1 MADDRSDDNND
12 KLSEEIRARA
22 ATMSTAIQ
30 GILNIDRQPSDAEVR
45 ALAAKMQREEDE
57 ARSAKGKGKGK
68 GKAASTTGPA
78 VGSKEWKDQVSKEQ
92 RARAAAYVKVFK
104 SLKSEPSE
112 REVRA
117 LAERLDRE
125 EADVRG
131 GWVDD
136 DGEDDEEDEDEED
149 EDEEDEDEEDE
160 EEEEF
165 VQGKSPAKSTRV
177 SLLDVRV
184 CTHFETDRYR

>member
-12 KLSEEIRARA
+12 KLSKAIRARA

-57 ARSAKGKGKGK
+57 ARSGKGK
-68 GKAASTTGPA
+68 GKAATTGPA

-136 DGEDDEEDEDEED
+136 DGEDDE
-149 EDEEDEDEEDE
+149 DE

-165 VQGKSPAKSTRV
+165 VRGKSPAKSTRV

-184 CTHFETDRYR
+184 DTRL

>member
-12 KLSEEIRARA
+12 NLSEEIRARA

-68 GKAASTTGPA
+68 GKGKAASTSTGPA

-131 GWVDD
+131 G
-136 DGEDDEEDEDEED
+136 
-149 EDEEDEDEEDE
+149 
-160 EEEEF
+160 
-165 VQGKSPAKSTRV
+165 
-177 SLLDVRV
+177 
-184 CTHFETDRYR
+184 

>member
-68 GKAASTTGPA
+68 GKGKAASTSTGPA

-136 DGEDDEEDEDEED
+136 DGEDDE
-149 EDEEDEDEEDE
+149 DEEDE
-160 EEEEF
+160 EEEDF
-165 VQGKSPAKSTRV
+165 VRSKSPAKSTRV
-177 SLLDVRV
+177 SLLEVRV
-184 CTHFETDRYR
+184 GTHL

>member
-1 MADDRSDDNND
+1 MADDRSDDNNND

-57 ARSAKGKGKGK
+57 ARSGKGKGKGK
-68 GKAASTTGPA
+68 GKAASTSTGPA

-136 DGEDDEEDEDEED
+136 DGEDDE
-149 EDEEDEDEEDE
+149 DEEDE
-160 EEEEF
+160 EEEDF
-165 VQGKSPAKSTRV
+165 VRSKSPAKSTRV
-177 SLLDVRV
+177 SLLEVRV
-184 CTHFETDRYR
+184 GTHL